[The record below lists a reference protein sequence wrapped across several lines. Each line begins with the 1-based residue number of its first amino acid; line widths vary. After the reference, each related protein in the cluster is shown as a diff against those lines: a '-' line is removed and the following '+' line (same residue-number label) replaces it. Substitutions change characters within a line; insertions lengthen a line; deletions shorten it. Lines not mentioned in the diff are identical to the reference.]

1 MRTRSY
7 QPVPSDRS
15 LAAYLTMSLW
25 GVVAAGCSNDGTDT
39 NLIERSDSSGV
50 EIVMSDAADRRLDW
64 TLEPILT
71 LGGKEE
77 GPEAFYEVTRELVS
91 VDGSGNIFVL
101 DRHNFRVIQFSPAG
115 MVSLVVGQKGSGP
128 GEFARPIGIS
138 AGEDGSFMVLDAGKG
153 SIEWFGTAGSPGTR
167 VKVGRVRS
175 QFSTSVGALVLHG
188 QRYTREGYQE
198 FLVRVQGG
206 DTLELASTQTAEI
219 RNYRIESCG
228 GGGPGSTGPVI
239 FAPELRWDSH
249 QSTLVVNSEP
259 GYVVNVYDIS
269 GQLRRSVR
277 RGQKP
282 RVATVELAEA
292 WAVAHP
298 WKVTRS
304 LLNGD
309 VEECVAPASEVVEK
323 RGYAEFVAQVGRIA
337 LAPNG
342 AIWVERYVLGVEES
356 PIDVFDSNGAYLGTL
371 SNTFPMPLTFTPL
384 GDLLLSERDESDVER
399 LVVARVVV
407 R

>member
-1 MRTRSY
+1 MRTRFYEPVLSY
-7 QPVPSDRS
+7 RS
-15 LAAYLTMSLW
+15 LAAYLAMSLW
-25 GVVAAGCSNDGTDT
+25 VVVAAGCSNDGTDA
-39 NLIERSDSSGV
+39 NVVERSDSSGV
-50 EIVMSDAADRRLDW
+50 EIVVNDAADRELDW

-71 LGGKEE
+71 LGGEE
-77 GPEAFYEVTRELVS
+77 DGPESFYEVTRELVS

-115 MVSLVVGQKGSGP
+115 KVLLIAGRKGGGP
-128 GEFARPIGIS
+128 GEFKRPVGIS
-138 AGEDGSFMVLDAGKG
+138 AGEDGSFIVLDLGQG
-153 SIEWFGTAGSPGTR
+153 TLEWFGAEGSPSTR

-175 QFSTSVGALVLHG
+175 QFSAGVGALVLHR
-188 QRYTREGYQE
+188 QRYTREGYEE

-206 DTLELASTQTAEI
+206 DTLELAGTQTAQI
-219 RNYRIESCG
+219 RNYRFESCG
-228 GGGPGSTGPVI
+228 GGGPGTTGPVI
-239 FAPELRWDSH
+239 FAPELQWDGH

-259 GYVVNVYDIS
+259 GYVLNVYDIS

-277 RGQKP
+277 RGQEP

-298 WKVTRS
+298 WKVSRS

-309 VEECVAPASEVVEK
+309 VEECVTPASEVVEK

-342 AIWVERYVLGVEES
+342 AIWVERYALGTEES
-356 PIDVFDSNGAYLGTL
+356 PIDVFDSSGAYVGTL
-371 SNTFPMPLTFTPL
+371 PNAFPMPLTFTPQ
-384 GDLLLSERDESDVER
+384 GDILLSERDESDVER
-399 LVVARVVV
+399 LVVARVDE